1 MAGLQ
6 GETRDG
12 GMTARNGIL
21 ARIRKQ
27 LATEWLDPARERA
40 VANRLKHHA
49 AGVVPEPADRSKNA
63 IARFSEKA
71 EAAGASVAAVA
82 RRNVAAA
89 VSNWL
94 RDHNLPQRLRA
105 GADKRLARIKW
116 PSPGGPEILAGAS
129 DGRDLTGLAY
139 AFGAASETGT
149 LFLESGPDNP
159 TTLNFLPENHIV
171 LLDSEDIETS
181 YEQVFARLRRRHGEG
196 RLPRAVNLVTGPSRS
211 ADIEQTL
218 IMGAHG
224 PVRLHVIIVRD

>member
-1 MAGLQ
+1 
-6 GETRDG
+6 
-12 GMTARNGIL
+12 MTARNEIL
-21 ARIRKQ
+21 SRIRKQ
-27 LATEWLDPARERA
+27 LGAEWLDPVRERA
-40 VANRLKHHA
+40 VASRLKHHA
-49 AGVVPEPADRSKNA
+49 AGVVPEPADRSMNA
-63 IARFSEKA
+63 IARFQEKA

-105 GADKRLARIKW
+105 GADKRLQRIKW
-116 PSPGGPEILAGAS
+116 PSPGGPEILGGAS
-129 DGRDLTGLAY
+129 DGKDMAGLSY

-149 LFLESGPDNP
+149 LVLESGADNP
-159 TTLNFLPENHIV
+159 TTVVFLPENHIV

-181 YEQVFARLRRRHGEG
+181 YEQIWTRLRRRHGEG
-196 RLPRAVNLVTGPSRS
+196 RLPRSVNLVTGPSRS